1 MYSPNK
7 FNIVLLIYKMAH
19 KKSRQ
24 KTFRVVKK
32 RVSDAAVLQ
41 LGDLMTASG
50 FAFPVYSAP
59 RMEVQPL
66 PRLTDPERLC

>member
-24 KTFRVVKK
+24 KTFGVVKK

-50 FAFPVYSAP
+50 
-59 RMEVQPL
+59 
-66 PRLTDPERLC
+66 LCFSSLLCPSHGSTAAASTY